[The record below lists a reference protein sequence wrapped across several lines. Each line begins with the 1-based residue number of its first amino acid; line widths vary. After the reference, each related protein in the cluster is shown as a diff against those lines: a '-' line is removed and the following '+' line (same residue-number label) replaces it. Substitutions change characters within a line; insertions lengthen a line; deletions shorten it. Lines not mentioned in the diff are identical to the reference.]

1 MPWTRKPTLLLPI
14 CLAATIL
21 LTSCGTKTDSASNL
35 PPPSLSVACVVFEPI
50 PGSTDDTTE
59 TLRAIV
65 AHNAAWD
72 AICDDNQ

>member
-1 MPWTRKPTLLLPI
+1 MPWTRNTTLRLLT
-14 CLAATIL
+14 CLVATIL
-21 LTSCGTKTDSASNL
+21 LSSCETKTDSASDL

-72 AICDDNQ
+72 AICDD

>member
-21 LTSCGTKTDSASNL
+21 LSSCATKTDSVSSL

-72 AICDDNQ
+72 AICDD

>member
-1 MPWTRKPTLLLPI
+1 MPWTRKPTLRLPI

-21 LTSCGTKTDSASNL
+21 LTSCATKTDSGNDL

-50 PGSTDDTTE
+50 LGSADDSTE

-72 AICDDNQ
+72 AICDD

>member
-1 MPWTRKPTLLLPI
+1 MPWTQNTTLLLPI

-21 LTSCGTKTDSASNL
+21 LASCGTKTDSASDL

-72 AICDDNQ
+72 AICHD